1 MSLQSESS
9 NTAAAAN
16 LQDVADL
23 LSLEWQRLDF
33 DYVGDIAIELVFDPD
48 DAEGQPYQIRIDM
61 EIVDRCDNLAQA
73 RQDFAFWVSEVD
85 ANSRWQEVAR

>member
-23 LSLEWQRLDF
+23 LPLEWQRLDF

-48 DAEGQPYQIRIDM
+48 DAEGQPYQIRVDL
-61 EIVDRCDNLAQA
+61 EIVDRADNLPQAQ
-73 RQDFAFWVSEVD
+73 RDFAFWVSEVA
-85 ANSRWQEVAR
+85 ANARYGEVR